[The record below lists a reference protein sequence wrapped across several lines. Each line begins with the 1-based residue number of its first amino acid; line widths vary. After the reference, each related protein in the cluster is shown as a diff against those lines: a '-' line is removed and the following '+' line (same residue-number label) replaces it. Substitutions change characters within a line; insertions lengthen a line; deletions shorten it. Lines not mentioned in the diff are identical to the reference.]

1 MAKCSLSEILAKRR
15 RRRHRRRRCRRRRHR
30 HQHRFLL
37 YLAKYKVSIQL
48 IRATTS
54 FSIAAKFNNHSA
66 AVLRWSALKRENRG
80 SRVFFSVY
88 FNSSPGEDL
97 SLSISRKLERKGQ
110 SHCP

>member
-37 YLAKYKVSIQL
+37 YLAKYKASFQL

-54 FSIAAKFNNHSA
+54 NGIAAKFNNHSA
-66 AVLRWSALKRENRG
+66 AVLRWSASKKRKQWLQ
-80 SRVFFSVY
+80 SFFCVF
-88 FNSSPGEDL
+88 
-97 SLSISRKLERKGQ
+97 
-110 SHCP
+110 